1 MLAGCGGTQPQ
12 QSAQQPQQSMEQQV
26 DQLLDSMNVDEK
38 IGQMMNSTPGIE
50 RLGIKPYDWWNEGLH
65 GVGRSGRAT
74 VFPQPIG
81 LGATFDIELLNSIGE
96 PSRTRRAQSIR
107 WRSA

>member
-12 QSAQQPQQSMEQQV
+12 PAQQPQQSMEQQV

-65 GVGRSGRAT
+65 GVAAAAAQRYSRSR
-74 VFPQPIG
+74 
-81 LGATFDIELLNSIGE
+81 
-96 PSRTRRAQSIR
+96 
-107 WRSA
+107 